1 MKLTCSLSELNQAKK
16 MLIAVGKDFNAIE
29 DKAIEKGIV
38 LDSEAKIKDDLKKG
52 K

>member
-1 MKLTCSLSELNQAKK
+1 MKLICSLLELNQAKK
-16 MLIAVGKDFNAIE
+16 MLIAIGKSTTAVDE
-29 DKAIEKGIV
+29 KATEKGIV